1 MAKRRVERRKSVGK
15 NRADFGMKA
24 GSEEGRERKSKRE
37 KAGWKEEQW
46 TEESKQQIQRIPQLV

>member
-1 MAKRRVERRKSVGK
+1 MGK
-15 NRADFGMKA
+15 NRAGFGMKA

-46 TEESKQQIQRIPQLV
+46 TEESKQQI